1 MRDGCVCFCLK
12 FDEPKDMCL
21 EFGEVIYVN
30 HDYDPFAG
38 PYDVTSR
45 PWDDYKLETKDKN
58 MIDDVIVHK
67 IPYAET
73 ANDYGTTVSI
83 SS

>member
-12 FDEPKDMCL
+12 FEESQELSL
-21 EFGEVIYVN
+21 EFGEVIYVH
-30 HDYDPFAG
+30 HDYDPYEG
-38 PYDVTSR
+38 PYEVTSR
-45 PWDDYKLETKDKN
+45 PWEDYTLPTKDKN
-58 MIDDVIVHK
+58 MTDDVLVHQ

-73 ANDYGTTVSI
+73 TNEYGTTVSI